1 MKQIILVEDS
11 DWLTQNFKH
20 ATGLL
25 QKGTPITLLAHRG
38 TNPTV
43 VLIFVEIKNI

>member
-11 DWLTQNFKH
+11 DFKH